1 MREREIGAVLD
12 AHDVL
17 VRECVESLLGFEEFV
32 AVYGNFPVTL
42 EDHRRGAG
50 DAVSR
55 LFGGRIAFHKLVAG
69 VISGLR
75 AESASSGMD
84 DRVRRFMPMVGL
96 MRLRELIE
104 RYPDLKAHEGPLRST
119 VGATR

>member
-1 MREREIGAVLD
+1 VREREIGALLD

-32 AVYGNFPVTL
+32 AVYGDFPVAL
-42 EDHRRGAG
+42 EDHTRGAG

-55 LFGGRIAFHKLVAG
+55 LFGRRIAFHKLAAG

-75 AESASSGMD
+75 AESESSGMD
-84 DRVRRFMPMVGL
+84 GRVRRFMPMVGL

-104 RYPDLKAHEGPLRST
+104 RYPDLMVHEGPLRST